1 MNVAIHKQAVQSTT
15 KYGAVANRAVDGN
28 TGTNYYDNSCTH
40 TKERLD
46 SPWWRVDLGKE
57 VWSRKKFR
65 SDFLKQLKI
74 HV

>member
-28 TGTNYYDNSCTH
+28 TYTNFDVDSCTH
-40 TKERLD
+40 TISNLD

-57 VWSRKKFR
+57 VWSIKKLGLIFENN
-65 SDFLKQLKI
+65 
-74 HV
+74 